1 MDLFSTDKI
10 PIQLKDA
17 EAHYYPDFLTSRES
31 DDLLALALNEFPW
44 QGGEIKIFGKTFD
57 IPRRE
62 VYFGDEGKHYSY
74 SGKTLSLIP
83 WQKDIFQL
91 KTTLEKTFELTLNA
105 CLANLYRDGLDS
117 NGWHADDEPE
127 LGEHPII
134 ASISLG
140 ATRKF
145 QIKHKQTDEKTVIDL
160 SHGSL
165 LLMGKGMQAHY
176 KHQIP
181 KQKKVRQ
188 PRVNL
193 TFRNIIH

>member
-62 VYFGDEGKHYSY
+62 VYFGDKGKHYSY

-91 KTTLEKTFELTLNA
+91 KTTLEKIFEITLNA

>member
-10 PIQLKDA
+10 TIPLKDA
-17 EAHYYPDFLTSRES
+17 EAHYYPHFLSQKEADT
-31 DDLLALALNEFPW
+31 LLAKALNEFPW
-44 QGGEIKIFGKTFD
+44 QGGEIKIFGKTYA

-74 SGKTLSLIP
+74 SGKTLSLVP
-83 WQKDIFQL
+83 WQKDIFQV
-91 KTTLEKTFELTLNA
+91 KSALEKTFDIKLNA

-127 LGEHPII
+127 LGEQPII

-145 QIKHKQTDEKTVIDL
+145 QIKHKKTTEKSAIDL
-160 SHGSL
+160 THGSL
-165 LLMGKGMQAHY
+165 LLMGKGMQTQY

-181 KQKKVRQ
+181 KQKKVSQ

-193 TFRNIIH
+193 TFRNIIS